1 MNFRKI
7 KKGDILFLILVVLMV
22 VPQTRQPIQIA
33 FHSVVSLFS
42 PSVINPKEQ
51 KEISYEPW
59 KLKDLDGNEFDFS
72 NTKNRVVIVN
82 LWATWC
88 PPCIAEFQG
97 IQNLYDDYGKKVD
110 FILVSDESPKAI
122 QKFLKRNGYN
132 IKVFTPLTQ
141 YPSYFTT
148 KSIPRTYIIDKQ
160 GRIVI
165 DKHGAANWNSSSV
178 REQLDKLLTAS

>member
-1 MNFRKI
+1 MKFRKI
-7 KKGDILFLILVVLMV
+7 KKGDILFLILLVLMI

-33 FHSVVSLFS
+33 FHSVMSLFS
-42 PSVINPKEQ
+42 PSVINHRQQ
-51 KEISYEPW
+51 KKILYEPW
-59 KLKDLDGNEFDFS
+59 KLKDLEGNEFDFS

-110 FILVSDESPKAI
+110 FILVSDESPKMI
-122 QKFLKRNGYN
+122 KKFLKSKGYN
-132 IKVFTPLTQ
+132 IKVFTPITE
-141 YPSYFTT
+141 YPSYFNP

-160 GRIVI
+160 GHIVI
-165 DKHGAANWNSSSV
+165 DKKGAANWNSSKV